1 MIKTHSRGYKR
12 VREGEAPMS
21 LSRGFMTNKKIT
33 VMDHTVIQLRP
44 KISEPNTYARS
55 KAARERRRS
64 GVRSHVESIFLL
76 TMKFEVECGFAI
88 QGGINFGG
96 RSNQSICNLI
106 TQKNNITLIQT

>member
-1 MIKTHSRGYKR
+1 M
-12 VREGEAPMS
+12 REAKQHG
-21 LSRGFMTNKKIT
+21 K
-33 VMDHTVIQLRP
+33 
-44 KISEPNTYARS
+44 
-55 KAARERRRS
+55 

-106 TQKNNITLIQT
+106 TQKN